1 MTEVLW
7 SGPAALELEAALDY
21 IALDNREAADR
32 LAGQVF
38 KAVSRLQEFPSSGR
52 MVPELDD
59 ARLREIVR
67 EPFRVIYQQHNDTVE
82 ILAVVRAEQEP
93 DFTEIQGRR
102 V

>member
-1 MTEVLW
+1 MTDVFW
-7 SGPAALELEAALDY
+7 SGPSVRELEAALDF

-32 LAGQVF
+32 LAGEIF
-38 KAVSRLQEFPSSGR
+38 KAVSRLQRFPSSGR

-59 ARLREIVR
+59 PNLREVVH
-67 EPFRVIYQQHNDTVE
+67 EPFRIIYQQRKDTVE

-93 DFTEIQGRR
+93 DFPEIQGRN